1 MNGAEQDRRD
11 ELASLYALGVITSS
25 ELAELQAEMRTSPE
39 FAESVRGMTRV
50 SVGLTQAVP
59 LVDPPLALRSR
70 VLTSV
75 TGKQFGIRGGVIS
88 RAEAQRDQALKA
100 LEAAT
105 ERDPDFMH
113 RVHERARVWPSYLAA
128 AAAIILAI
136 GAGAYALQMQGRVDR
151 VEQELTQARALANQA
166 QQDLV
171 SLRRALSD
179 AQVQTQSLRL
189 EAAVFMAPDVN
200 KVDLAGQP
208 VAPGASARAFWSRSR
223 GVVFAA
229 NNLPALPAGKTYQL
243 WFVPGNAAPVSAGL
257 ITPDATGSATVHFI
271 TPPTTPEKIAAM
283 AVTLEPEGGV
293 PAPTGDKYL
302 VGLANF

>member
-1 MNGAEQDRRD
+1 MNGAEHERR
-11 ELASLYALGVITSS
+11 EEFASLYALGVITSS
-25 ELAELQAEMRTSPE
+25 ELAELQADMRTSPE
-39 FAESVRGMTRV
+39 FAETVRGMTRI

-59 LVDPPLALRSR
+59 LVDPPLALRAR

-75 TGKQFGIRGGVIS
+75 TGKRFGPSAIVEPGGGKTVYVGPDAIPPAPKILKATS
-88 RAEAQRDQALKA
+88 RAWQG
-100 LEAAT
+100 
-105 ERDPDFMH
+105 
-113 RVHERARVWPSYLAA
+113 WLAA
-128 AAAIILAI
+128 AAAVIVAVA
-136 GAGAYALQMQGRVDR
+136 AGAYALQLQGRVDR
-151 VEQELTQARALANQA
+151 VEQELSQATVRANQA

-171 SLRRALSD
+171 GLRRALSD
-179 AQVQTQSLRL
+179 AQVQTQNLRL

-208 VAPGASARAFWSRSR
+208 VAPAASARAFWSRSR

-257 ITPDATGSATVHFI
+257 ITPDATGSATVHFV
-271 TPPTTPEKIAAM
+271 TPPTTPDKIAAM
-283 AVTLEPEGGV
+283 AVTIEPAGGV

-302 VGLANF
+302 VGLASF

>member
-11 ELASLYALGVITSS
+11 ELASLYALGVITGS
-25 ELAELQAEMRTSPE
+25 ELAELQAEMQTSPE
-39 FAESVRGMTRV
+39 FAESIRGLTRV

-75 TGKQFGIRGGVIS
+75 TGKRFGPAAIVEPGGGKTVYVGPDAIPP
-88 RAEAQRDQALKA
+88 APKVLKA
-100 LEAAT
+100 T
-105 ERDPDFMH
+105 T
-113 RVHERARVWPSYLAA
+113 RAWPGYLAA
-128 AAAIILAI
+128 AAAILVAVA
-136 GAGAYALQMQGRVDR
+136 AGSYALQLQGRVDR
-151 VEQELTQARALANQA
+151 VEQELAQATTRATQA

-257 ITPDATGSATVHFI
+257 ITPDATGAATVHFI

>member
-1 MNGAEQDRRD
+1 MNGAEQDRRE

-25 ELAELQAEMRTSPE
+25 ELAELQAEMGASPE
-39 FAESVRGMTRV
+39 FAESVRGLTRI

-59 LVDPPLALRSR
+59 LVDPPLALRAR

-75 TGKQFGIRGGVIS
+75 TGKRFGPAAIVEPSGAKTVYVGPDAIPPAPKV
-88 RAEAQRDQALKA
+88 LKA
-100 LEAAT
+100 T
-105 ERDPDFMH
+105 T
-113 RVHERARVWPSYLAA
+113 RAWPGYLAA
-128 AAAIILAI
+128 AAAVIVAVA
-136 GAGAYALQMQGRVDR
+136 AGSYALQLQGRVDR
-151 VEQELTQARALANQA
+151 VEQELAQATTRATQA

-200 KVDLAGQP
+200 RVDLAGQP

-223 GVVFAA
+223 GVVIAA
-229 NNLPALPAGKTYQL
+229 NNLPALPPGKTYQL

-257 ITPDATGSATVHFI
+257 ITPDATGAATVHFI

>member
-1 MNGAEQDRRD
+1 MNGAEQDRRE

-25 ELAELQAEMRTSPE
+25 ELAELQTEMSTSPE
-39 FAESVRGMTRV
+39 FAESVRGLTRI

-59 LVDPPLALRSR
+59 LVDPPLALRAR

-75 TGKQFGIRGGVIS
+75 TGKRFGPTAVPDLS
-88 RAEAQRDQALKA
+88 PAPTQAA
-100 LEAAT
+100 PAAT
-105 ERDPDFMH
+105 TTVIRER
-113 RVHERARVWPSYLAA
+113 RSAWPGYLAA
-128 AAAIILAI
+128 AAAVLVAVA
-136 GAGAYALQMQGRVDR
+136 AGSYALQLQGRVDR
-151 VEQELTQARALANQA
+151 VEQELAQATTRATQA

-179 AQVQTQSLRL
+179 AQVQTQGLRL

-200 KVDLAGQP
+200 KIDLAGQP

-223 GVVFAA
+223 GVVIAA

-257 ITPDATGSATVHFI
+257 ITPDATGAATVHFI
-271 TPPTTPEKIAAM
+271 TPPATPEKIAAM

>member
-25 ELAELQAEMRTSPE
+25 ELAELQAEMQTSPE
-39 FAESVRGMTRV
+39 FAESIRGLTRV

-75 TGKQFGIRGGVIS
+75 TGKRFGPAAIVEPGGGKTVYVGPDAIPP
-88 RAEAQRDQALKA
+88 APQVLKA
-100 LEAAT
+100 T
-105 ERDPDFMH
+105 T
-113 RVHERARVWPSYLAA
+113 RAWPGYLAA
-128 AAAIILAI
+128 AAAILVAVA
-136 GAGAYALQMQGRVDR
+136 AGSYALQLQGRVDR
-151 VEQELTQARALANQA
+151 VEQELAQATTRATQA

-189 EAAVFMAPDVN
+189 EAAVFMAPVVN
-200 KVDLAGQP
+200 NVDLAGQP

-257 ITPDATGSATVHFI
+257 ITPDATGAATVHFI